1 VPTITIDSSAVTL
14 ELSDTTRNIDEDLHN
29 SGRRIAFN
37 GDGDN
42 VADGTE
48 NTSAHHASV
57 TVNDGSLTDFDGW
70 SLEVSGTPADTGTH
84 QLRLLVGERS
94 GVFDVDYD
102 VTPSIKPITYYA
114 DATYSGING
123 DPVDAG
129 STGIEI
135 GTVDMSAGSSGK
147 NGSPLVIELNSNA
160 TEGMVEELVSHI
172 ALTVRDNLGNQTED
186 WGAVD
191 AVDPTITFEL
201 FNSVSTT
208 SDARP
213 VNLISQA
220 ETGTSTND
228 IFVSVTSW
236 KGGTNLGGVILQS
249 GVETDVN
256 GSATISTDAAAT
268 FLNLTPDLA
277 MSTAEQEE
285 ADAAVGLLDAIAILK
300 MVVGLPVNEAGTPLS
315 PYQSIA
321 ADFDADGTVGLLDA
335 IDVLKH
341 VVDLPTTG
349 QVEWG
354 FVEVGTTVSEALEPG
369 QVDVMITSD
378 VASTSVVELVGVLRG
393 DVDGSWD
400 V

>member
-1 VPTITIDSSAVTL
+1 
-14 ELSDTTRNIDEDLHN
+14 
-29 SGRRIAFN
+29 
-37 GDGDN
+37 
-42 VADGTE
+42 
-48 NTSAHHASV
+48 
-57 TVNDGSLTDFDGW
+57 
-70 SLEVSGTPADTGTH
+70 
-84 QLRLLVGERS
+84 
-94 GVFDVDYD
+94 
-102 VTPSIKPITYYA
+102 
-114 DATYSGING
+114 
-123 DPVDAG
+123 
-129 STGIEI
+129 
-135 GTVDMSAGSSGK
+135 M
-147 NGSPLVIELNSNA
+147 
-160 TEGMVEELVSHI
+160 
-172 ALTVRDNLGNQTED
+172 
-186 WGAVD
+186 
-191 AVDPTITFEL
+191 
-201 FNSVSTT
+201 
-208 SDARP
+208 
-213 VNLISQA
+213 
-220 ETGTSTND
+220 
-228 IFVSVTSW
+228 
-236 KGGTNLGGVILQS
+236 
-249 GVETDVN
+249 N